1 MAGIKIRLANQSDV
15 PDMVDMMS
23 SLAVEQETAD
33 SISSADMVHDV
44 LFGGRKRATALLAE
58 MSDGI
63 AGYAL
68 LLDAYESSFSS
79 PGFYVSDLYVRSQY
93 RRRGVAHALMGA
105 AARICRERGGQHL
118 WWVAKPDNAVADR
131 FYRRIATICD
141 PVIAYAVAGDKFES
155 LADVGPPVDV
165 AADED

>member
-1 MAGIKIRLANQSDV
+1 MTGIAIRLANKSDV
-15 PDMVDMMS
+15 PDIVDMMN

-33 SISSADMVHDV
+33 TISSADMVHDV
-44 LFGGRKRATALLAE
+44 LFGGRKRAIALLAE
-58 MSDGI
+58 MSEGI

-93 RRRGVAHALMGA
+93 RRRGAARALMGA

-131 FYRRIATICD
+131 FYRRIATIRD
-141 PVIAYAVAGDKFES
+141 PVIAYAVAGEKFEN
-155 LADVGPPVDV
+155 LADAGVPVS
-165 AADED
+165 AAEDED